1 MSLER
6 ILVLDDEPLVQK
18 VLDELFRRKK
28 FTVTIASSIAQAETV
43 LSKENFD
50 LIMLDVRLPDGDGQV
65 FLERVST
72 LPDRPLVVMMT
83 GHGTIESAV
92 TCMRAGAFD
101 YLIKPFSPSQIE
113 IILKKAESYRQL
125 IKVNRYFSEQDGGDG
140 DMLGRGSAMVRLRQ
154 LVDRVAPTDAT
165 VLITGENGTG
175 KEMIARELYRHSP
188 RRNEPYI
195 KINCAALS
203 ENLIESEL
211 FGHEKGAFT
220 GATDRREGRF
230 ELANRGTLLLDEVS
244 EIPPNLQAK
253 LLRVLQEREFERVG
267 GTKTIKVNV
276 RLLATSNRD
285 LMQFVEKGQFRSDLY
300 YRLNV
305 FPVQV
310 PPLRERRE
318 DILLLAEAFLRRF
331 ARKHGIKIP
340 GFSDNAANALTLYPW
355 PGNVREL
362 QNTIERAVILS
373 ENGRPISTAVLGL
386 PHLSNAS
393 GLVNAPIP
401 HGSAPPLAPAPL
413 APMPSTPGP
422 MAAPYAPSTT
432 ATSPVFGSPLHSQ
445 GVHSAAPM
453 PAPLYATAAPQSPAR
468 EQPAMPG
475 PSSVP
480 GQGSVHAATPL
491 PGQISMPG
499 QSLETFGRDHAVS
512 AGAIPAQE
520 IPPAHVPVGAH
531 GTSAPTPSH
540 PPHYPLSA
548 SSANGAS
555 ANGTNG
561 SALPATLESAAAS
574 SIASAGN
581 SGVFNGANPP
591 FPYPESV
598 GSVGGLNEAGEE
610 RMTLKTDSIIPLD
623 QMEKQAI
630 LAALKATAG
639 NRTRAAEL
647 LKISIRT
654 LRNKLTEYRASGDF
668 SDDGGE

>member
-28 FTVTIASSIAQAETV
+28 FTVTIASSIAQAEA
-43 LSKENFD
+43 LLARENFD

-92 TCMRAGAFD
+92 SCMRAGAFD
-101 YLIKPFSPSQIE
+101 YLIKPFSPGQIE
-113 IILKKAESYRQL
+113 VILKKGESYRQL

-140 DMLGRGSAMVRLRQ
+140 DMLGRGQGMTRLRQ
-154 LVDRVAPTDAT
+154 LVERVAPTDAT

-285 LMQFVEKGQFRSDLY
+285 LIQFVEKGQFRSDLY

-340 GFSDNAANALTLYPW
+340 GFSDNAANALIQYPW

-373 ENGRPISTAVLGL
+373 ENGRPISTSALGL
-386 PHLSNAS
+386 PHFSAAS

-401 HGSAPPLAPAPL
+401 HGSAPPIAPAPINPL
-413 APMPSTPGP
+413 
-422 MAAPYAPSTT
+422 
-432 ATSPVFGSPLHSQ
+432 PVFT
-445 GVHSAAPM
+445 
-453 PAPLYATAAPQSPAR
+453 APLRDASVSASPIPAA
-468 EQPAMPG
+468 QPVYG
-475 PSSVP
+475 GSS
-480 GQGSVHAATPL
+480 HATP
-491 PGQISMPG
+491 
-499 QSLETFGRDHAVS
+499 A
-512 AGAIPAQE
+512 
-520 IPPAHVPVGAH
+520 PAHVPPAPSPAENVPGHAAVGTREAAVAAGNFTASSNGAH
-531 GTSAPTPSH
+531 
-540 PPHYPLSA
+540 
-548 SSANGAS
+548 
-555 ANGTNG
+555 
-561 SALPATLESAAAS
+561 
-574 SIASAGN
+574 
-581 SGVFNGANPP
+581 PP
-591 FPYPESV
+591 FPVAESL
-598 GSVGGLNEAGEE
+598 GAPNGAAEE
-610 RMTLKTDSIIPLD
+610 VMTSKTDSIIPLD
-623 QMEKQAI
+623 QLEKQAI
-630 LAALKATAG
+630 LSALKATSG
-639 NRTRAAEL
+639 NRTKAAEL

-668 SDDGGE
+668 SEPEEE